1 MYHLEAEEAA
11 IRNTLPFRYV
21 RPADSRKTRVK
32 EKRSQPDKKMFGTI
46 PAQATEENWHASF
59 HEVRKV
65 KSPTSTALWILL
77 KARPLLRE
85 KPNEMSEYTFE
96 MVPQLVGRIAELLS
110 SIDQKLDRVNVSPMQ
125 SDNTPELMNIK
136 QLGEYLPSHPSTS
149 TIYGWCHENQIPYY
163 KQGKRTFF
171 KKSAVDKWL
180 LRTRVKD
187 QTELMEEAAEYCR
200 THPIGGR
207 RR

>member
-1 MYHLEAEEAA
+1 
-11 IRNTLPFRYV
+11 
-21 RPADSRKTRVK
+21 
-32 EKRSQPDKKMFGTI
+32 
-46 PAQATEENWHASF
+46 
-59 HEVRKV
+59 
-65 KSPTSTALWILL
+65 
-77 KARPLLRE
+77 
-85 KPNEMSEYTFE
+85 MSEYTFE

-110 SIDQKLDRVNVSPMQ
+110 SIDQKLDRVNVTPMQ

-171 KKSAVDKWL
+171 KKSDVDKWL

-200 THPIGGR
+200 THPIVGR